1 MKLAEYQ
8 ALAQNPNVR
17 MFLDLV
23 EKTEGVKHG
32 YNTLFGNEKFASLA
46 DHPRVRKTFKQ
57 TDGKKNV
64 TTAAGRYQFLESTW
78 DDVAKKLGLRD
89 FSAANQD
96 IAAIELMRRN
106 GSLAA
111 VLKGDFDTAVQ
122 KSGVTWASLPSSP
135 YPQGKKSTKFVND
148 TLAKL
153 GRTGPS
159 IAAAVEAIETPAAPV
174 SPVQAV
180 AAGISETAG
189 PPAPSLAP
197 PAWAAQ
203 VAAAAPPRETAPVQ
217 FDTEGSEIPWEDRL
231 MQYAVDQQVNDEQ
244 ANALAAFFGDATPAP
259 QLALPAS
266 IDDSINRYLAKL

>member
-32 YNTLFGNEKFASLA
+32 YNTLFGNEKIASLA

-111 VLKGDFDTAVQ
+111 VLKGDFGTAVQ
-122 KSGVTWASLPSSP
+122 KAGVTWASLPSSP
-135 YPQGKKSTKFVND
+135 YPQGKKSMKFVND

-180 AAGISETAG
+180 AAGITETA
-189 PPAPSLAP
+189 PPAP

-203 VAAAAPPRETAPVQ
+203 VAAATPPPETAPVQ
-217 FDTEGSEIPWEDRL
+217 FDTGGSEVSWEDRL